1 MNNYYLYK
9 HSFHN
14 ALITND
20 SLIKYAWMTSQ
31 SNVPGLLDINSQIY
45 EAMEDNKNAFKYHKL
60 YIQVQDSIKS
70 SNLKKQLSEL
80 QVKYEVD
87 QLNHEN
93 YRLETKNRRILVI
106 TLFMVLVLVMSICFY
121 LYYDL
126 KKDRWKKV
134 LGELN
139 QKAGESE
146 KMKTAFINSMCHEI
160 RTPLN
165 AIVGFSGIITANAEI
180 LTSLI
185 DHLLVVANLDSSD
198 APLLCEQTR

>member
-45 EAMEDNKNAFKYHKL
+45 EAMEDNK
-60 YIQVQDSIKS
+60 
-70 SNLKKQLSEL
+70 
-80 QVKYEVD
+80 KYEVD

-126 KKDRWKKV
+126 KKDRWKK
-134 LGELN
+134 
-139 QKAGESE
+139 
-146 KMKTAFINSMCHEI
+146 F
-160 RTPLN
+160 
-165 AIVGFSGIITANAEI
+165 
-180 LTSLI
+180 
-185 DHLLVVANLDSSD
+185 
-198 APLLCEQTR
+198 

>member
-9 HSFHN
+9 HNFHN

-87 QLNHEN
+87 QLNYEN

-126 KKDRWKKV
+126 KKDRWKK
-134 LGELN
+134 
-139 QKAGESE
+139 
-146 KMKTAFINSMCHEI
+146 F
-160 RTPLN
+160 
-165 AIVGFSGIITANAEI
+165 
-180 LTSLI
+180 
-185 DHLLVVANLDSSD
+185 
-198 APLLCEQTR
+198 